1 MADQRRRADDGRMDD
16 LKNDLAEFVLE
27 SREFRSETKKS
38 IEKLDQTFNG
48 FRDKFEPMLEE
59 SLQERVWWKQ
69 TISEAKRKGVVTV
82 LSVGTLA
89 FVGGLI
95 LGIKTYWHKIFH
107 WL

>member
-1 MADQRRRADDGRMDD
+1 MAEQRRRIDDTRMDD
-16 LKNDLAEFVLE
+16 LKSDLHEFVEE
-27 SREFRSETKKS
+27 SRLYRDETKKS

-69 TISEAKRKGVVTV
+69 TISEAKRKGVITV

-89 FVGGLI
+89 FVCGLI
-95 LGIKTYWHKIFH
+95 LGIKTYWHKIFP